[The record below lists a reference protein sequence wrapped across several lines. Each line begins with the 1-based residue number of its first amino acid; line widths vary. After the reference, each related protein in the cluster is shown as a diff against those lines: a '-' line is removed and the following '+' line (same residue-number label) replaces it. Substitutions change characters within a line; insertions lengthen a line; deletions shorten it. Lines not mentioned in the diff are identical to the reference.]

1 MKNLFSYKWFLLIV
15 IVFFLTENLFS
26 QSDYETV
33 QKFKASVK
41 EIESSINAAKSI
53 TELNSIVADI
63 DRLRSEYTVHK
74 NLLDKSLYPDN
85 FEKSFEKL
93 NLAFVIRNQDFTTI
107 DILQTENLQLKEQ
120 VTLLN
125 KRNSELMNK
134 IQDIELS
141 VKKDKSKEDELK
153 NLVAEL
159 KNSLKKR
166 DELIY
171 SIVDSLMPE
180 LFVRTKEL
188 SSEDK
193 NNIFIQSEKND
204 LITNIK
210 TALQENIRFIY
221 MTSLTPEDLGD
232 IERQQNQ
239 FADFWQDAGVKLV
252 DIYSTNKNH
261 AAEIS
266 GIDSLYNKWHD
277 AIEKAAWI
285 NIRQEFA
292 YNHIILL
299 EFYDSETFTDVMTS
313 YIDEEIRNIG
323 VKSEYESEEKYILF
337 IDSTWNKKIKSDW
350 IPFLIEREILNSE
363 QMDRID
369 IKISDWASRLSPKSY
384 DRIYIVVIIVAV
396 AGIVFMN
403 RKSLFKSKTNKA

>member
-1 MKNLFSYKWFLLIV
+1 MKKLFSIKLIFILLI
-15 IVFFLTENLFS
+15 ISCLTGDLFS
-26 QSDYETV
+26 QSDFETV
-33 QKFKASVK
+33 QNFKDSIK
-41 EIESSINAAKSI
+41 EIEKSINSAKSI

-74 NLLDKSLYPDN
+74 SLLDKSLYPDN

-120 VTLLN
+120 VTVLN

-141 VKKDKSKEDELK
+141 VNKDKSKEDELN
-153 NLVAEL
+153 NLVTEL
-159 KNSLKKR
+159 KSSLKKR

-180 LFVRTKEL
+180 LFARDRQL
-188 SSEDK
+188 SREDK
-193 NNIFIQSEKND
+193 NNIYIQSEKND

-221 MTSLTPEDLGD
+221 MTSLTPDDLSD
-232 IERQQNQ
+232 IENQQNQ
-239 FADFWQDAGVKLV
+239 FAEFWQDTGVKLV
-252 DIYSTNKNH
+252 DIYSSNKNH
-261 AAEIS
+261 VAEIS

-277 AIEKAAWI
+277 AIELAAWI

-299 EFYDSETFTDVMTS
+299 EFYNSSNFAEVMTS

-323 VKSEYESEEKYILF
+323 VKSEYESEEKYHLF
-337 IDSTWNKKIKSDW
+337 VDSTWIKNIKSDW
-350 IPFLIEREILNSE
+350 IPFLIEKEILNTE
-363 QMDRID
+363 QVDRID
-369 IKISDWASRLSPKSY
+369 TKISDWEARLSPKSY
-384 DRIYIVVIIVAV
+384 DWIYVIVIIVAA
-396 AGIVFMN
+396 AGMIFMN
-403 RKSLFKSKTNKA
+403 RKRIFKKSKPS